1 MYDDV
6 FMVKVILTYHDFCMP
21 FKLQSA
27 LEWFYVNDITLVAEL
42 TAMALKKNRR
52 LLNEKCNSKKTFE
65 WKLQFILSIKIGR

>member
-27 LEWFYVNDITLVAEL
+27 LEWFYVNDTTLVVEL
-42 TAMALKKNRR
+42 TAMDLKKR
-52 LLNEKCNSKKTFE
+52 EDF
-65 WKLQFILSIKIGR
+65 